1 MIDAEATQA
10 IIDKNL
16 DHIEAQQGEIAQAL
30 DQYERQ
36 SREILETGS
45 TGTMR
50 VLDMGP
56 ADAERDRRWV
66 IYASSLC

>member
-1 MIDAEATQA
+1 MIEAEATQA

-16 DHIEAQQGEIAQAL
+16 DHIETQQNEIAAAL

-56 ADAERDRRWV
+56 ADAERDRRYV
-66 IYASSLC
+66 I